1 MRVDFKGGAPRCAF
15 FLYVGFFALAACNPK
30 DDTRAVTVPAEKP
43 AAETVPAQTPA
54 ETAPAP
60 KPAAVQNITID
71 TVEIANPLVV
81 RGTARTFEN
90 NVVLRARA
98 ADGKII
104 TETFTTATGEMGQH
118 SPYTAS
124 LWLTRDPGTN
134 VVIEALE
141 YSAKDGS
148 ETNNVSVRKPFAM
161 QTVDAVLYF
170 PDENCTGVKPYTRP
184 VPKSVS
190 LARLLVE
197 ALVAGPTEDERKR
210 GASMPFPDGSRVQSV
225 ILRDGIVTVDFNERL
240 QSVGGAC
247 RTQMIRD
254 SVTATLKR
262 LPSIRDVIITAG
274 GSRELALQ
282 P

>member
-1 MRVDFKGGAPRCAF
+1 MKWPSI
-15 FLYVGFFALAACNPK
+15 FLFVLAACNPNA
-30 DDTRAVTVPAEKP
+30 DTTVET
-43 AAETVPAQTPA
+43 AATTATTATTAPPVKA
-54 ETAPAP
+54 ETASP
-60 KPAAVQNITID
+60 VVREERNISID

-90 NVVLRARA
+90 NVILRARA

-118 SPYTAS
+118 SPYTGS
-124 LWLTRDPGTN
+124 LWLTDHPGQS
-134 VVIEALE
+134 VVVEALE

-148 ETNNVSVRKPFAM
+148 ETNNVSVRKPFDM
-161 QTVDAVLYF
+161 ETVDAVLYF
-170 PDENCTGVKPYTRP
+170 PAENCTAVKPYTRAI
-184 VPKSVS
+184 PKSIS

-197 ALVAGPTEDERKR
+197 ALVAGPTATERAR
-210 GASMPFPDGSRVQSV
+210 GAAIPFPEGSRVQSV
-225 ILRDGIVTVDFNERL
+225 ILRNGVITVDFNERL
-240 QSVGGAC
+240 QSVGGSC

-254 SVTATLKR
+254 AVTETLKR
-262 LPSIRDVIITAG
+262 LPSVKEVIITAG